1 MLRRRGRHQTFRSED
16 RPFCFCEQNLAGQLL
31 KRQLDELVSEKCS
44 KIEEANKKSSPS
56 TMTTSITSEE
66 SVLKPSNSSLT
77 GETKAGLETLYSL
90 IAKSESNPPPE
101 PTDHKSQ
108 GGFRKT
114 HRPSSNPL
122 SKREQLRKSVEPS
135 QEQTAKV
142 ESHVQKFIERYLD
155 PMLGAGIISQA
166 VFTEVVSKTTKKVM
180 GRHKKCCTA
189 DFLLDEGDKIK
200 NLAKEYVRHIRCRI
214 GDVQS

>member
-1 MLRRRGRHQTFRSED
+1 M
-16 RPFCFCEQNLAGQLL
+16 
-31 KRQLDELVSEKCS
+31 KRQLDELVSEKCL
-44 KIEEANKKSSPS
+44 KIEEANKKCSP
-56 TMTTSITSEE
+56 TATTITNEE
-66 SVLKPSNSSLT
+66 SILKPSNSSIT
-77 GETKAGLETLYSL
+77 GETKAGLETLYGL
-90 IAKSESNPPPE
+90 IAKSESKPPSE

-108 GGFRKT
+108 SGFQKM
-114 HRPSSNPL
+114 HRPSPNPL
-122 SKREQLRKSVEPS
+122 SKRERLRKSVEPS

-166 VFTEVVSKTTKKVM
+166 VFAEVVSKTTKKVM

-214 GDVQS
+214 GDVQN